1 MYDLILDSSDKELL
15 VAVAKD
21 KTIIDKIEYEAWQK
35 QSELMVQELDN
46 LFKRNNI
53 NKLDISSILL
63 TIGPGS
69 YTGIRIALTIAKV
82 IAYSLNIKIYP
93 FSSLQILQFE
103 KKPSICLINAR
114 SCRSY
119 IGVYDGSKAILKDQV
134 MKNEDVLEYIK
145 NHKEYVICGDC
156 GYLNLEGYKNDKCLN
171 MLALKSSITP
181 TDSFHVKPIYLKD

>member
-1 MYDLILDSSDKELL
+1 MILYLNLTSYLNHHKEILCPSR
-15 VAVAKD
+15 
-21 KTIIDKIEYEAWQK
+21 KTI
-35 QSELMVQELDN
+35 
-46 LFKRNNI
+46 
-53 NKLDISSILL
+53 
-63 TIGPGS
+63 
-69 YTGIRIALTIAKV
+69 
-82 IAYSLNIKIYP
+82 
-93 FSSLQILQFE
+93 

>member
-21 KTIIDKIEYEAWQK
+21 ETIVDKIEYEAWQK

-119 IGVYDGSKAILKDQV
+119 IGVYDGNKTILKDQNIS
-134 MKNEDVLEYIK
+134 KCKYLYYEWFGQISDDLEKMITTCYQELKKPYTLKI
-145 NHKEYVICGDC
+145 HEVASLIRLSYKEP
-156 GYLNLEGYKNDKCLN
+156 L
-171 MLALKSSITP
+171 
-181 TDSFHVKPIYLKD
+181 